1 MTAATPGAG
10 HNGPNGTLLNEMFK
24 SYFRIED
31 DKNSLRQSHRT
42 RIGKL
47 TDQQNDVITRVKDG
61 GHNVRAFKEMLNEER
76 DRRRVESRRE
86 KLDEDDVEAL
96 DAMKAALGQLDGTP
110 LGRAALGE
118 EQPEADEADLRS
130 PAQKKRERARKDK
143 NAALDAVAGGD
154 APAGNG
160 SEAIKTGIKPLHH

>member
-31 DKNSLRQSHRT
+31 DKNSKRQQHRNA
-42 RIGKL
+42 IGKL
-47 TDQQNDVITRVKDG
+47 TEQQNEVKTRVKDAG
-61 GHNVRAFKEMLNEER
+61 YSLRAFNELLNDEK
-76 DRRRVESRRE
+76 DRRRVENRRA
-86 KLDEDDVEAL
+86 KLDDDDVEQY
-96 DAMKAALGQLDGTP
+96 DSMVAALGALADTP
-110 LGRAALGE
+110 LGKAALGE
-118 EQPEADEADLRS
+118 EQDEADLRS
-130 PAQKKRERARKDK
+130 PAQKKREKARKDK

-160 SEAIKTGIKPLHH
+160 SETITAGIKPLH